1 MMQDLKVIKSKEE
14 PDGIISLVQATPN
27 QVEEIRALLVE
38 AAEWMVGNDLRHWT
52 PDLFTLDSIL
62 QYFDNRDIY
71 IAYLNESP
79 AGLFTLQGDDPAYWG
94 ALNDGAYGYLHR
106 LTVGRAYRK
115 RGLSSL
121 MIDAA
126 EEIVI
131 AAGKRGLRLDCIT
144 HSPKLN
150 EFYQGLGFTQLGVTD
165 MGDRKVNLYQR

>member
-1 MMQDLKVIKSKEE
+1 MDQGLKVVRTSEE
-14 PDGIISLVQATPN
+14 TDGIIRLVQATPD
-27 QVEEIRALLVE
+27 QSEEIRALLVE
-38 AAEWMVGNDLRHWT
+38 AAEWMVDNELKHWT
-52 PDLFTLDSIL
+52 PDLFTLDSIH
-62 QYFDNRDIY
+62 QYFDVRDVY

-94 ALNDGAYGYLHR
+94 PLNDEAYGYLHR

-115 RGLSSL
+115 RGLSSW

-126 EEIVI
+126 EEIVL
-131 AAGKRGLRLDCIT
+131 AAGKKGLRLDCIT

-150 EFYQGLGFTQLGVTD
+150 EFYQGQGFTHQGVTD

>member
-1 MMQDLKVIKSKEE
+1 MVQDLKVIKTRRE
-14 PDGIISLVQATPN
+14 PDGIIRLVQATPN
-27 QVEEIRALLVE
+27 QSEDIRALLVE
-38 AAEWMVGNDLRHWT
+38 AAEWMVGNDLNHWT
-52 PDLFTLDSIL
+52 PDMFTLDSIHK
-62 QYFDNRDIY
+62 YFDDRDIY

-94 ALNDGAYGYLHR
+94 ALNDEAYGYLHR

-115 RGLSSL
+115 RGLSSW

-126 EEIVI
+126 EEIVL
-131 AAGKRGLRLDCIT
+131 AAGKKGLRLDCIT

-150 EFYQGLGFTQLGVTD
+150 DFYQGQGFIHLGVTD